1 MGIRSS
7 EPWTHSKGG
16 GGRPGGD
23 GTAARRLSGRL
34 STSRGETASEE
45 EAGVTAGR
53 SIHGSQREPRR
64 GAAEARARGR
74 STRGAAWRRRRHGS
88 ARRRW
93 VSAGSIRRSAR
104 SSDPCDGR
112 GEGGARGRAG
122 AGLKAGDRTGTLVQ
136 RAILDHP
143 RTDDEGVSSRDIDRD
158 RDRDREEKRRDR
170 DRDRKEIEIEK
181 RREEKR
187 NDWECC

>member
-7 EPWTHSKGG
+7 EPWTHNKGG

-23 GTAARRLSGRL
+23 GTAARRLSGRM
-34 STSRGETASEE
+34 STSRGEPASEE
-45 EAGVTAGR
+45 EAGGTARR
-53 SIHGSQREPRR
+53 SIHGSRREPRR
-64 GAAEARARGR
+64 GAAEAGARGR
-74 STRGAAWRRRRHGS
+74 STRGVAWRRRRGSTVVEAGTGGHGS

-104 SSDPCDGR
+104 SSGPRDGR

-122 AGLKAGDRTGTLVQ
+122 AGLTADDRTGTLVQ

-143 RTDDEGVSSRDIDRD
+143 RTDDEGGMT
-158 RDRDREEKRRDR
+158 
-170 DRDRKEIEIEK
+170 
-181 RREEKR
+181 
-187 NDWECC
+187 NPFF